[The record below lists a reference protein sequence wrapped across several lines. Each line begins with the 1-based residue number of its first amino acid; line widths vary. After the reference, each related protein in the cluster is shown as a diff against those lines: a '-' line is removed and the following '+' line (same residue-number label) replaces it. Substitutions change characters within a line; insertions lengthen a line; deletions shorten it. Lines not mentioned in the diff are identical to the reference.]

1 MKTIKYFCD
10 ICGKEAT
17 KENPVYNLLFIE
29 QTSDGSDGDIEQVV
43 DGVSDKDI
51 CGVCALKASLTISEA
66 CKTLKKPEEPKPE
79 KVKPVK
85 KAKPIK
91 RHLDDGKML
100 ALRKAGW
107 TYEKIADEMGCT
119 DQTVINHIRA
129 MEQKGK
135 S

>member
-17 KENPVYNLLFIE
+17 KEDPVYNLLWIE
-29 QTSDGSDGDIEQVV
+29 QTTDGSDGDMEQVV
-43 DGVSDKDI
+43 DGISDKDI
-51 CGVCALKASLTISEA
+51 CGVCTLKASLAISEA
-66 CKTLKKPEEPKPE
+66 FKTLKKLEEPKPE
-79 KVKPVK
+79 KAKPV
-85 KAKPIK
+85 K

-129 MEQKGK
+129 MEQKGAK
-135 S
+135 G